1 MKKSILMTALTA
13 LMSVFAPV
21 AGAYEPV
28 VPPAGLAEEQW
39 RLFYDDYRYL
49 GYGEPRYQYHNLIR
63 EVAMVRDGDD
73 VYIKGV
79 FGEYPEAWIKGT
91 VEDGELNVD
100 GTQMLEDSDGAPVY
114 FLSGTAV
121 FDSSKTDSSDFVYT
135 RFWRKQS
142 VRFMITEDGGTMA
155 VLPKTEGYP
164 SFWYSAR
171 ATDMLTL
178 RDGNVRG
185 EREEYP
191 DVDYMLDMCFKK
203 AGVSGV
209 ESILGADTDDA
220 SAPMYDLQGR
230 EVNPETASPGIY
242 IRAGKKIMVR

>member
-1 MKKSILMTALTA
+1 
-13 LMSVFAPV
+13 
-21 AGAYEPV
+21 
-28 VPPAGLAEEQW
+28 
-39 RLFYDDYRYL
+39 
-49 GYGEPRYQYHNLIR
+49 
-63 EVAMVRDGDD
+63 MVRDGDD

-79 FGEYPEAWIKGT
+79 FREYPEAWIRGT

-100 GTQMLEDSDGAPVY
+100 GTQMLGDSDGAPVY

-121 FDSSKTDSSDFVYT
+121 FDSSRTDTSDYVYA

-155 VLPKTEGYP
+155 ALPKTEGYP

-185 EREEYP
+185 ELEEYP
-191 DVDYMLDMCFKK
+191 DVGYMLYMCLKK
-203 AGVSGV
+203 AGVSGLSGIPG
-209 ESILGADTDDA
+209 EDGDGA
-220 SAPMYDLQGR
+220 SGPMYDLQGR

-242 IRAGKKIMVR
+242 IRDGRKIMVR